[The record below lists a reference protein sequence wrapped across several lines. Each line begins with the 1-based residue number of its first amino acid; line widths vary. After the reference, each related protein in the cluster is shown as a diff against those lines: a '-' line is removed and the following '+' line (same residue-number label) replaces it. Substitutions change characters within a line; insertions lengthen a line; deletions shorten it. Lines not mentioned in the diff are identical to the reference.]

1 MEVFMQLFT
10 VNVNKAGFH
19 KALDTEYLCLGII
32 NNDQALIVGE
42 GKNITTA
49 SIYECQ
55 FVGIIEPR
63 QPVEKVNP
71 EPEVKET
78 KKVK

>member
-1 MEVFMQLFT
+1 MQLFT
-10 VNVNKAGFH
+10 VKVNKAGFH
-19 KALDTEYLCLGII
+19 KVLDTEYLCLGII

-55 FVGIIEPR
+55 FVRLIGEHQQDKAAP
-63 QPVEKVNP
+63 QPVIEN
-71 EPEVKET
+71 T
-78 KKVK
+78 KKGK

>member
-10 VNVNKAGFH
+10 VKVNKAGFH
-19 KALDTEYLCLGII
+19 KVLDTEYLCLGII

-55 FVGIIEPR
+55 FV
-63 QPVEKVNP
+63 
-71 EPEVKET
+71 
-78 KKVK
+78 

>member
-1 MEVFMQLFT
+1 MQLFT
-10 VNVNKAGFH
+10 VKVNKAGFH
-19 KALDTEYLCLGII
+19 KVLDTEYLCLGII

-55 FVGIIEPR
+55 FVKIIGDKP
-63 QPVEKVNP
+63 KP
-71 EPEVKET
+71 EVAPEQEVKET
-78 KKVK
+78 KKGK